1 MELSRQTANFGST
14 SIPAFT
20 GVRAGEPP
28 IIAVVVT
35 NIWRLLGVG
44 KSIASIHLVGQA
56 KPTAEEEAVL
66 GHPDEV
72 ARNMRIT
79 ESGALL
85 TVCTAQL

>member
-1 MELSRQTANFGST
+1 M
-14 SIPAFT
+14 
-20 GVRAGEPP
+20 RAGEPP

-72 ARNMRIT
+72 ARHMRIS